1 MNEEEED
8 KFIKE
13 NPIVFKKYQVK
24 KKLGE
29 GAFGEVYLGQTIEDK
44 TYVALKVEPKKI
56 AKPILQSEAFLLYSL
71 AGPGIPAVR
80 SFGKVKNYNILV
92 EPLLGKSLF
101 DIYAENH
108 KEMPMEDICLIG
120 KQVIDRI
127 QWIHSKYI
135 VHRDIK
141 PDNFLIG
148 KDDPNVIY
156 LIDFGLS
163 KKYRSSISGKHI
175 RFGFTGKLTG
185 TVRFASANA
194 LRGGEQSRRDDIESI
209 GYMLVYFMKKRLPWQ
224 GVTGTRKME
233 RYLKIYKLKKNTTP
247 EELCKGLPPEMTEY
261 MTYAKKLEF
270 EQEPNYNYLRKLFN
284 KMLKRL
290 HTTNEQLVFSWIKL
304 NDLPKLKNP
313 VNPSSRKESPQS
325 RIYRKI
331 KNSLERERN
340 LSSDSNDSKH
350 SYQQVFSQ
358 AKVHNMQVIKNDNCP
373 ESELEQN
380 NEKKINKKALKLK
393 EELNTMVANLDTFV
407 DENVVDFENEVL
419 LRGSKDLG
427 EIASNKNILSNNNN
441 IQSNNDNINFEKEIN
456 NDLSNKNK
464 KESEPNK
471 INLVN
476 NNKNMINNYL
486 NNLVDNNEQKDNN
499 DDINKIQ
506 NRQDIND
513 FIKNIEKK
521 ESNEKDNKM
530 PNNNINNLNLQKNN
544 KISLE
549 KKEIPFEKNNQIID
563 NNIVNKKGN
572 QNPIFDSINNMFF
585 ENDVP
590 IDNNPNDNKNQ
601 LEPIDEIPNNNI
613 LMNKE
618 NDSQIQNNENKVSLK
633 ISSLEGREFTF
644 NESLNFKSNFKF
656 EKEMKNNNLLSAD
669 KKDNAHSIL
678 QNNKN
683 MKDNI
688 IKNNVLNDIKK
699 IPEFSEIDKS
709 KLNQNNLVNNK
720 TNINKNF
727 INNKNNINNKPI
739 NENKINQKIQIIKKN
754 PQKIK
759 KINLDNGFQ
768 KKLSQD
774 QKVEDINKFNFPKD
788 NIDMKN
794 LDFLSA
800 RNIVKNDDNQ
810 IKKIIRNFNV
820 NNNNRIKKININNIM
835 NQQRI
840 NNNDINK
847 YKDLTFEKNVNLM
860 PNDGMYNNLNNK
872 TFNLEEINKKNVHN
886 NNQAKINKN
895 LNAFPSKKNNN
906 GNNITNININIKNNY
921 VQNNDNNNNNMKII
935 NLDMKK
941 YADLA
946 KNENNNQI
954 ICSNINNNIIANKI
968 SYPQR
973 NNNVRKVINPNMK
986 NVYPNNQKLQNY
998 QANLQKN
1005 NHVKVMINNPN
1016 NMNRK
1021 KLNNKYIINNRSP
1034 KQMLTNQ
1041 NPNPVAVQ
1049 VFPNSVK
1056 NNYTAS
1062 HYAFTENN
1070 VQNMQRRTNI
1080 INPNANIIPS
1090 KITMNNYQDI
1100 NLNNMIGYDNVAN
1113 TNFDNLQNMK
1123 INYGNNQMFK
1133 YQ

>member
-1 MNEEEED
+1 M
-8 KFIKE
+8 I
-13 NPIVFKKYQVK
+13 
-24 KKLGE
+24 
-29 GAFGEVYLGQTIEDK
+29 
-44 TYVALKVEPKKI
+44 
-56 AKPILQSEAFLLYSL
+56 
-71 AGPGIPAVR
+71 
-80 SFGKVKNYNILV
+80 
-92 EPLLGKSLF
+92 
-101 DIYAENH
+101 
-108 KEMPMEDICLIG
+108 
-120 KQVIDRI
+120 
-127 QWIHSKYI
+127 
-135 VHRDIK
+135 
-141 PDNFLIG
+141 
-148 KDDPNVIY
+148 
-156 LIDFGLS
+156 
-163 KKYRSSISGKHI
+163 
-175 RFGFTGKLTG
+175 
-185 TVRFASANA
+185 
-194 LRGGEQSRRDDIESI
+194 
-209 GYMLVYFMKKRLPWQ
+209 
-224 GVTGTRKME
+224 
-233 RYLKIYKLKKNTTP
+233 
-247 EELCKGLPPEMTEY
+247 
-261 MTYAKKLEF
+261 
-270 EQEPNYNYLRKLFN
+270 LRKFQN
-284 KMLKRL
+284 FQRL
-290 HTTNEQLVFSWIKL
+290 
-304 NDLPKLKNP
+304 
-313 VNPSSRKESPQS
+313 R
-325 RIYRKI
+325 
-331 KNSLERERN
+331 
-340 LSSDSNDSKH
+340 
-350 SYQQVFSQ
+350 
-358 AKVHNMQVIKNDNCP
+358 
-373 ESELEQN
+373 
-380 NEKKINKKALKLK
+380 
-393 EELNTMVANLDTFV
+393 
-407 DENVVDFENEVL
+407 
-419 LRGSKDLG
+419 
-427 EIASNKNILSNNNN
+427 
-441 IQSNNDNINFEKEIN
+441 
-456 NDLSNKNK
+456 
-464 KESEPNK
+464 
-471 INLVN
+471 
-476 NNKNMINNYL
+476 
-486 NNLVDNNEQKDNN
+486 
-499 DDINKIQ
+499 
-506 NRQDIND
+506 
-513 FIKNIEKK
+513 
-521 ESNEKDNKM
+521 
-530 PNNNINNLNLQKNN
+530 
-544 KISLE
+544 
-549 KKEIPFEKNNQIID
+549 
-563 NNIVNKKGN
+563 N

-613 LMNKE
+613 LINKE

-669 KKDNAHSIL
+669 KKDNAYSIL

-860 PNDGMYNNLNNK
+860 PNDGMNNNLNNK

-954 ICSNINNNIIANKI
+954 IYSNINNNIIANKI